1 MGEKA
6 DKRALVVIPTF
17 NEKNNLEAIV
27 REVLETNDIMD
38 VLIVDDSSPDHTG
51 ELADSLAESDF
62 RIKVI
67 HRKGKLGLGS
77 AYLEGFS
84 FALKEGY
91 DYIFEMDADFSHDP
105 KYLNR
110 FLSAMDENHLVIGSR
125 YLTGVNV
132 VNWPML
138 RLIISYCAGIY
149 TRLITGLPIRDPTS
163 GFKCFRREV
172 LESIN
177 LNRIYS
183 DGYSFQIEMN
193 YWCWRKGFRIEEIP
207 IVFVDRN
214 TGSSKMSRRIII
226 EAIFIVWWLRIQSLL
241 GRI

>member
-77 AYLEGFS
+77 AYREGFS
-84 FALKEGY
+84 CALQEGY
-91 DYIFEMDADFSHDP
+91 DYIFEMAADFTHDP
-105 KYLNR
+105 KSLYR
-110 FLSAMDENHLVIGSR
+110 VLSALDENHLVIGSR

-214 TGSSKMSRRIII
+214 TGSSKMNRRIII